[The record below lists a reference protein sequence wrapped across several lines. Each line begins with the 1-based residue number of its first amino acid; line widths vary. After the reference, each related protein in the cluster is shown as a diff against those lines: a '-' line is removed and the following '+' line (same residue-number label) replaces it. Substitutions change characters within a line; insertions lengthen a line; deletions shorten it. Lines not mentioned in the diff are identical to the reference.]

1 MNKQLAFKTRLQEA
15 IQEKV
20 FPGCS
25 LAYIDNDNNEEV
37 VLSLGNATY
46 DEKSFPIEP
55 DTLYDTASLTKIMTT
70 MTLALMLVDE
80 GILSL
85 DDKVGKY
92 LPEYEISAEKQSA
105 TIRNLMTY
113 TINYNLPGGSKSLM
127 PGLTATQIADN
138 ALTYPLKEMPGTSY
152 MYSNLTAFILT
163 QVIEK
168 VTGQSF
174 DALVQDKIFEP
185 LQMNTATFT
194 PDANLVTSIPPTEV
208 TKERGEVRGVV
219 HDEFT
224 YYTRRGGIA
233 NGAAGLFA
241 SILDM
246 KKFLQMTLA
255 GGVREEKRLISED
268 LVRKWTVDMFPEL
281 LPMHT
286 PLAWGDLNNSLIDKY
301 HREIVVKAG
310 FTGCFML
317 ADLKQKRAFAILS
330 NRTYPTR
337 PTDASSFAKLK
348 EDLTEIALS

>member
-1 MNKQLAFKTRLQEA
+1 MNKGLVFETRLQEA
-15 IQEKV
+15 MQEKV

-25 LAYIDNDNNEEV
+25 FVYIDGKEET
-37 VLSLGNATY
+37 VLSLGRATY
-46 DEKSFPIEP
+46 DDTSFSIGA
-55 DTLYDTASLTKIMTT
+55 DTLYDTESLTKIMTT

-80 GILSL
+80 GIFSL
-85 DDKVGKY
+85 DDEIGKY
-92 LPEYEISAEKQSA
+92 LPEYRISTEKQSS
-105 TIRNLMTY
+105 TIGNLMTY

-127 PGLTATQIADN
+127 PGLTAAQIANN

-168 VTGQSF
+168 ATKQSF
-174 DALVQDKIFEP
+174 DTLVQNKIFTP
-185 LQMNTATFT
+185 LKMATATFS
-194 PDANLVTSIPPTEV
+194 PDPMLISSIPPTEV
-208 TKERGEVRGVV
+208 TKERGEVCGVV

-241 SILDM
+241 SILDV

-255 GGVREEKRLISED
+255 GGMTEGKRLISAD
-268 LVRKWTVDMFPEL
+268 LVSNWTTDMFPEL
-281 LPMHT
+281 LPVHT
-286 PLAWGDLNNSLIDKY
+286 PLAWGDLNNSIIDKY
-301 HREIVVKAG
+301 HRDIVVKAG

-337 PTDASSFAKLK
+337 PTDATSFAKLK
-348 EDLTEIALS
+348 EDLTEITLN